1 MGAIRL
7 GKTDTKWLKTYFP
20 NLRYDAGAQ
29 RIVGELDFC
38 AAYDKSSDRLKF
50 GCDSGFNKS
59 RAHLCAVFEVEI
71 RLDCDSTGENGWP
84 AVYEVGGR
92 FAKIAEKN
100 NVEPI
105 DLHFFEDGACC
116 LGIGYA
122 PEKKLTMSRLF
133 YGLIIPFFY
142 RLSFTER
149 YGLTAARNELWGEY
163 SHGNAGHQEHL
174 KEMRAIAQENPGRN
188 DPCPCGSGIK
198 FKNCCQDEVNAVVR
212 RLKPPISSK
221 TG

>member
-1 MGAIRL
+1 MGALRFSQE
-7 GKTDTKWLKTYFP
+7 DTKWLKTYFP

-29 RIVGELDFC
+29 KIVGELDFC
-38 AAYDKSSDRLKF
+38 AAYDKGSDRLEF
-50 GCDSGFNKS
+50 ECESGIRRS
-59 RAHLCAVFEVEI
+59 RACLCDVFEVEI
-71 RLDCDSTGENGWP
+71 RLDSNSTGENGWP

-100 NVEPI
+100 NIEPI

-116 LGIGYA
+116 LGIRYA

-163 SHGNAGHQEHL
+163 SHGDAGHREHV
-174 KEMRAIAQENPGRN
+174 KAIEAIAQKNSGRN
-188 DPCPCGSGIK
+188 HPCPCGSGIK
-198 FKNCCQDEVNAVVR
+198 FKNCCQDEVNEVLRHQMRPTRA
-212 RLKPPISSK
+212 K
-221 TG
+221 

>member
-1 MGAIRL
+1 M
-7 GKTDTKWLKTYFP
+7 
-20 NLRYDAGAQ
+20 RYDAALQ

-38 AAYDKSSDRLKF
+38 AA
-50 GCDSGFNKS
+50 FNKRS
-59 RAHLCAVFEVEI
+59 RKLQFGSDPTARTLYTFLCDVFEIEI
-71 RLDCDSTGENGWP
+71 RMDSDSVEENGWP

-122 PEKKLTMSRLF
+122 PEKKLRMSRLF

-149 YGLTAARNELWGEY
+149 YGLTAARNELWSEY
-163 SHGNAGHQEHL
+163 SHGNAGLREHV
-174 KEMRAIAQENPGRN
+174 KEMRAIAQKNPGRN
-188 DPCPCGSGIK
+188 DPCPCGSGVK

-212 RLKPPISSK
+212 RLRPPINGK
-221 TG
+221 TGQIVVS